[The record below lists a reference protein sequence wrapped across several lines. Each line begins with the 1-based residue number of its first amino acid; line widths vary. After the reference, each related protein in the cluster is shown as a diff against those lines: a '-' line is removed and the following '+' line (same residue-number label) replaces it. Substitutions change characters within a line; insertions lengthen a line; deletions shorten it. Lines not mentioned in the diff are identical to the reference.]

1 MRWTMVSKK
10 WDEIGTLKLIVQQE
24 FTNDVYDVTKIV
36 DIVSF
41 VWDEVQGAW
50 CEINHTKEK

>member
-10 WDEIGTLKLIVQQE
+10 CDEIGTLKLIVQQE

-36 DIVSF
+36 DIV
-41 VWDEVQGAW
+41 
-50 CEINHTKEK
+50 

>member
-1 MRWTMVSKK
+1 MVSKK

-50 CEINHTKEK
+50 CEINHTKET